1 MNRKVN
7 INPVNMLQINNNG
20 FSQNRSYTK
29 FNNFKDVVISSTYS
43 IQPSPTI
50 TTNNDIINS
59 DNTEYTLDKDKNSET
74 NEIILDTEKDSIS
87 IPRQF
92 ILETPFIQ
100 KLINKSNTHTPI
112 ISNVI
117 FEPVLIQLNGIIH
130 SSGSITLDAGVWI
143 ITYGVNFTTGSGDIN
158 GANIYRIRYGLSENT
173 DTIELT
179 NINDISQLKVV
190 TFTKPFYM
198 NGLVQMVTITEPK
211 TYYLLGSILATG
223 ESLVFGGNIS
233 AMKIA

>member
-7 INPVNMLQINNNG
+7 INPVNMLQINNNV

-29 FNNFKDVVISSTYS
+29 FNNFKDVVISSTYL

-50 TTNNDIINS
+50 TTNNEVIDS
-59 DNTEYTLDKDKNSET
+59 DNTEYTLDIDKGKNSET
-74 NEIILDTEKDSIS
+74 NEIILDSETQSIS

-100 KLINKSNTHTPI
+100 NLTNKSNTTI

-117 FEPVLIQLNGIIH
+117 FEPVLIQLNGDMH
-130 SSGSITLDAGVWI
+130 SAGSITLDAGVWI
-143 ITYGVNFTTGSGDIN
+143 ITYGINFTTGSGDIN